1 MANAWMEHVKKF
13 RAKHPKMP
21 YKEVLQKARASY
33 KPKSAS
39 AGSKKSK
46 LLKRKTKKAGDA
58 RRINYLRIY

>member
-13 RAKHPKMP
+13 RSKHPKMP

-39 AGSKKSK
+39 AGS
-46 LLKRKTKKAGDA
+46 TKKPVKASPA
-58 RRINYLRIY
+58 RKAKKEMPAEE